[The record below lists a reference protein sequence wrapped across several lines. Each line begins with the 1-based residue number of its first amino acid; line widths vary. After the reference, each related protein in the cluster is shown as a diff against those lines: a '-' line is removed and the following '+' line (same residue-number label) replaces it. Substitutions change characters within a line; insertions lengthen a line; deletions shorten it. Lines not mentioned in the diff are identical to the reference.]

1 MLMVQLLNLIR
12 NVMVNLSVECDCC
25 SVAEDSFA
33 IDRVCINLIYNSK
46 DEGRVHFGERVE

>member
-1 MLMVQLLNLIR
+1 
-12 NVMVNLSVECDCC
+12 MVNLSVECDCC